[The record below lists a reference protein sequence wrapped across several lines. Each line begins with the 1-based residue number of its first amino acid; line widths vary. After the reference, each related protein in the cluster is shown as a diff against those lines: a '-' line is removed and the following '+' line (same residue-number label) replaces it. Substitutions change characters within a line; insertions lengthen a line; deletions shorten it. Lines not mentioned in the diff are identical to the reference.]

1 MQALEAHGKTPKPPR
16 HWGLVAGVVV
26 LCLAVAGGA
35 YAFGRSRNGSESAGG
50 SHGSTN
56 TPTSTTTTKVATRQL
71 QITSSTPAAGASAVS
86 SDSTISIS
94 FSSPIVL
101 GKTQPTVSPLVA
113 GTWRQDNASTIEFVP
128 AAPLIPSTTMTVS
141 IPGGK
146 DGIKGSN
153 GSRLNQSSSFQ
164 FAVAAGSMLRLQQ
177 ILAQLNYLPLS
188 FTPSNATTENRE
200 MAMDQPGT
208 FAWRWATLPADLTSL
223 WIQGSPN
230 IISKAA
236 IITFEHDNGLT
247 VDGLEGPMV
256 WTALLQAAAAGAMDP
271 NPYNYVY
278 VSKVIPENLTLY
290 SNGAVQL
297 SDIPVNT
304 GAPGAD
310 TADGTFPVFEHVV
323 ASEMKG
329 TNPDGSTYDDPNV
342 PWASFFNGGDAL
354 HGFVRAKYGYPQSN
368 GCVEMSIANAAVVW
382 PLTPIGTLVTV
393 VGPAVT

>member
-1 MQALEAHGKTPKPPR
+1 MQALGAHGKPPNR
-16 HWGLVAGVVV
+16 HWGVVAGIVL
-26 LCLAVAGGA
+26 LCLVVAGGA
-35 YAFGRSRNGSESAGG
+35 YAFGRSRNGSTSGAAGSSHVATTTPES
-50 SHGSTN
+50 
-56 TPTSTTTTKVATRQL
+56 TSTTNVAKRPL
-71 QITSSTPAAGASAVS
+71 QITSSTPAPGSSGVS

-94 FSSPIVL
+94 FSSPVAL

-113 GTWRQDNASTIEFVP
+113 GTWRQDNPSTIEFVP

-141 IPGGK
+141 VPGGK

-188 FTPSNATTENRE
+188 FTPANATTENRE
-200 MAMDQPGT
+200 LAMDQPGT

-256 WTALLQAAAAGAMDP
+256 WTALLKAAAAGAVDP

-278 VSKVIPENLTLY
+278 VSKVIPETLTLY
-290 SNGAVQL
+290 SDGVVQL
-297 SDIPVNT
+297 SGIPVNT

-310 TADGTFPVFEHVV
+310 TVDGTYPVFEHVV

-329 TNPDGSTYDDPNV
+329 TNPDGTTYDDPNV

-354 HGFVRAKYGYPQSN
+354 HGFVRAKYGFPQSN